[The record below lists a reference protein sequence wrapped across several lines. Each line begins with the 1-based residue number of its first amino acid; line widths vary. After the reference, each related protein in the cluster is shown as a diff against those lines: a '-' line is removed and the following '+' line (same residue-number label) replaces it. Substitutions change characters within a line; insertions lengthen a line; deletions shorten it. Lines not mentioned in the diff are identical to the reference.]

1 MLHDHPHDELDYSK
15 PVLTR
20 WIGDGIGLQAPVS
33 HSTVTAQSQHSHS
46 TVTSQSPHSHS
57 TVTEGGSG
65 ITSDCKHQSA
75 PDKHGHLSTGTSHC
89 VEYIPRCVWGG
100 IAL

>member
-46 TVTSQSPHSHS
+46 TVTAQSHHSHR
-57 TVTEGGSG
+57 TVTA
-65 ITSDCKHQSA
+65 QSQRV
-75 PDKHGHLSTGTSHC
+75 DRG
-89 VEYIPRCVWGG
+89 
-100 IAL
+100 